1 MKNKLSL
8 LKIIINLL
16 FFAVFLFVV
25 GCAVVLGALFFGG
38 SLFLPPRACRPRSCH
53 APRPAQA
60 RGGCSSVVH
69 GVFPF
74 RSVRQ
79 SPASAGE
86 QRAPS
91 LISSSGARCYL
102 FPLFVAPLLLSAPA
116 CAVALI
122 PRADA
127 RGGVFCVLNLSTG
140 LVAQCECYISAVNLC
155 LLIGG
160 AVFNMHCQFG
170 RDMLEK
176 CRELWRL

>member
-25 GCAVVLGALFFGG
+25 GCAVVLGALFLGV

-53 APRPAQA
+53 APRPTQS

-102 FPLFVAPLLLSAPA
+102 FPLFVAPLLLGAAAKAGAP
-116 CAVALI
+116 I
-122 PRADA
+122 PRAVA
-127 RGGVFCVLNLSTG
+127 RGTAFCVLNLSTG
-140 LVAQCECYISAVNLC
+140 LIAQCECYSSAVNLC
-155 LLIGG
+155 FLIGG
-160 AVFNMHCQFG
+160 SVFNMRCQFG

-176 CRELWRL
+176 YRALWKL